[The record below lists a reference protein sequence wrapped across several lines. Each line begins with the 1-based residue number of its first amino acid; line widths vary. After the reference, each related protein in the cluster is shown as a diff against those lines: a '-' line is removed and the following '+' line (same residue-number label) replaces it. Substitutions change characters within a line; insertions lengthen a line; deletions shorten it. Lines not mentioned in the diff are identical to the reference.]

1 LFFRVLIKKPKQKKR
16 NKIYRKW
23 SGLALSLLIASQ
35 ALAPSIALF
44 FVFIKG
50 ADNMS
55 STSYFSKEKKNK
67 NDK

>member
-1 LFFRVLIKKPKQKKR
+1 
-16 NKIYRKW
+16 
-23 SGLALSLLIASQ
+23 LLIASQ

-55 STSYFSKEKKNK
+55 STPYFSKEKKNK

>member
-1 LFFRVLIKKPKQKKR
+1 MLIKKPKQKK
-16 NKIYRKW
+16 NKIYKKW

-55 STSYFSKEKKNK
+55 STPYFSKEKKNK